1 MDLGAILLPASTAE
15 RHPAVLVGT
24 PQRNTEIIAIPLA
37 HGASTVIRSTDVQK
51 PARPAAHLLMT
62 MLTTAIPME
71 AGHGLT
77 IRSTSAR
84 KPARLAKHPV
94 KNTPTM
100 WIPMATRTASRPRP
114 ALLL

>member
-51 PARPAAHLLMT
+51 PVRPVARLPMI
-62 MLTTAIPME
+62 MQITAIPTVRGFRT
-71 AGHGLT
+71 AK
-77 IRSTSAR
+77 RSTSAR
-84 KPARLAKHPV
+84 KPAPLAAIPA
-94 KNTPTM
+94 KNMPITE
-100 WIPMATRTASRPRP
+100 IPMRMVSATIAV
-114 ALLL
+114 LLSA

>member
-51 PARPAAHLLMT
+51 PAHPAAHLLMT
-62 MLTTAIPME
+62 MLTTAIPMVRGQQI
-71 AGHGLT
+71 AK
-77 IRSTSAR
+77 RSISALR
-84 KPARLAKHPV
+84 RAQLAEILAM
-94 KNTPTM
+94 NMQTM
-100 WIPMATRTASRPRP
+100 
-114 ALLL
+114 

>member
-51 PARPAAHLLMT
+51 PARPAAHLPMI
-62 MLTTAIPME
+62 MQITAIPTVRGQE
-71 AGHGLT
+71 PT
-77 IRSTSAR
+77 IRSTSAQKR
-84 KPARLAKHPV
+84 ALPVVIPAR
-94 KNTPTM
+94 NMQTTP
-100 WIPMATRTASRPRP
+100 TRTATANVTTAVRPSV
-114 ALLL
+114 

>member
-51 PARPAAHLLMT
+51 PARPAAHLPMI
-62 MLTTAIPME
+62 MQITAIPMVR
-71 AGHGLT
+71 GRKPM

-84 KPARLAKHPV
+84 KPAPLV
-94 KNTPTM
+94 V
-100 WIPMATRTASRPRP
+100 IPARNMRTTST
-114 ALLL
+114 

>member
-51 PARPAAHLLMT
+51 PVRPVARLPMIMQITAIPTVRGFRTAKRSISVPRRVRPAAIRT
-62 MLTTAIPME
+62 MSMATIGIPMRMVS
-71 AGHGLT
+71 AT
-77 IRSTSAR
+77 IAAQRFR
-84 KPARLAKHPV
+84 
-94 KNTPTM
+94 
-100 WIPMATRTASRPRP
+100 
-114 ALLL
+114 

>member
-51 PARPAAHLLMT
+51 PVRPVARLPMIMQITAIPTVRGFRTAKRSISVPRRARPAAIPAMNT
-62 MLTTAIPME
+62 LTT
-71 AGHGLT
+71 LT
-77 IRSTSAR
+77 QT
-84 KPARLAKHPV
+84 V
-94 KNTPTM
+94 
-100 WIPMATRTASRPRP
+100 TASATIAARMSR
-114 ALLL
+114 

>member
-51 PARPAAHLLMT
+51 PVRPVARLPMIMQITAIPTVRGFRTAKRSISAPRRARPAETLVT
-62 MLTTAIPME
+62 SML
-71 AGHGLT
+71 
-77 IRSTSAR
+77 
-84 KPARLAKHPV
+84 
-94 KNTPTM
+94 TM
-100 WIPMATRTASRPRP
+100 WIPTTMGNAMTAG
-114 ALLL
+114 LLFR

>member
-51 PARPAAHLLMT
+51 PVRPVARLPMI
-62 MLTTAIPME
+62 MQITAIPTVR
-71 AGHGLT
+71 GF
-77 IRSTSAR
+77 
-84 KPARLAKHPV
+84 
-94 KNTPTM
+94 
-100 WIPMATRTASRPRP
+100 RTAKRSISVPRRARTAEILAMNMQTTP
-114 ALLL
+114 MRTAMESATIAAQRFR

>member
-1 MDLGAILLPASTAE
+1 MDLGAILLPVNIAE

-62 MLTTAIPME
+62 MLTTAIPMG

-84 KPARLAKHPV
+84 KPAPLVAIPAKNMPI
-94 KNTPTM
+94 TE
-100 WIPMATRTASRPRP
+100 IPMRMVSATTAV
-114 ALLL
+114 LLSA

>member
-51 PARPAAHLLMT
+51 PVRPVARLPMI
-62 MLTTAIPME
+62 MQITAILMV
-71 AGHGLT
+71 HGSERM
-77 IRSTSAR
+77 IRSISAQ
-84 KPARLAKHPV
+84 KLARFVRLPV
-94 KNTPTM
+94 KNTLTM
-100 WIPMATRTASRPRP
+100 WMPTATANVTTAAQRS
-114 ALLL
+114 A